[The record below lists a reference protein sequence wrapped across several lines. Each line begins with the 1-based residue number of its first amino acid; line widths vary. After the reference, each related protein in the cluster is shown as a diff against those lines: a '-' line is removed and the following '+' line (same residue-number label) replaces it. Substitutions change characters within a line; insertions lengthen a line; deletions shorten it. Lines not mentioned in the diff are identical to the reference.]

1 MWLDGR
7 GRRRAQEKGERD
19 TNPSDFERE
28 SEQESN
34 AICIYSRILSFQ
46 DKLIKSRDDD
56 DDGNAQRAGSE
67 RETFANTT

>member
-7 GRRRAQEKGERD
+7 RGAQEKERERD

-56 DDGNAQRAGSE
+56 GDAQRAGSE

>member
-7 GRRRAQEKGERD
+7 RHAQEKERD

-28 SEQESN
+28 SEQERN

-46 DKLIKSRDDD
+46 DKLIKSRDD
-56 DDGNAQRAGSE
+56 R
-67 RETFANTT
+67 RW